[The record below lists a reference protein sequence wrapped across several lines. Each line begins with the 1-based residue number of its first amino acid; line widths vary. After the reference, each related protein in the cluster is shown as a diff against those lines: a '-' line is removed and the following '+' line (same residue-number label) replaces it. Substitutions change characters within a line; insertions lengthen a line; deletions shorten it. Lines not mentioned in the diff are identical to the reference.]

1 MKISI
6 AFKNIESEDWFRK
19 YVGERLGKLS
29 KYLDGPVDVHVV
41 LSVEKFRNVAE
52 INLSD
57 DGLLLFAKEEA
68 KEMVLAID
76 EAVEKIE
83 RQLKKHKEKVRG
95 YKVTNRNVVVEKLS
109 PSEGG
114 MEGESRIVET
124 RRVVLEPMSHEDAIM
139 KLESSKNR
147 FVVFR
152 DAASEAIC
160 VLYRR
165 DDGNYMMIETV
176 G

>member
-1 MKISI
+1 MKISLT
-6 AFKNIESEDWFRK
+6 FKNIESEDWFRK
-19 YVGERLGKLS
+19 YVEERLGKLS
-29 KYLDGPVDVHVV
+29 KYLGGPVDVHVV

-57 DGLLLFAKEEA
+57 DGLMFFAKEEA

-83 RQLKKHKEKVRG
+83 RQLKKHREKVRG
-95 YKVTNRNVVVEKLS
+95 YKVTNRNTLAEGLS
-109 PSEGG
+109 SPDRE

-124 RRVVLEPMSHEDAIM
+124 RRIVLEPMSHEDAIM
-139 KLESSKNR
+139 KLETSKNR

-152 DAASEAIC
+152 DASTEAVC
-160 VLYRR
+160 VLYKR
-165 DDGNYMMIETV
+165 DDGHYMMIQTV